1 MPELTAADALHYA
14 AELQRTLQHD
24 TPAMLGDFC
33 RLRPE
38 AGEELREALDLL
50 MPFVTMLARAVERM
64 HAADCAAAGGE
75 RWRVH

>member
-14 AELQRTLQHD
+14 AELQHTLQHD
-24 TPAMLGDFC
+24 TPAMLGDFV

-38 AGEELREALDLL
+38 AGEELRTALDLL
-50 MPFVTMLARAVERM
+50 MPLVATLARAVGRM